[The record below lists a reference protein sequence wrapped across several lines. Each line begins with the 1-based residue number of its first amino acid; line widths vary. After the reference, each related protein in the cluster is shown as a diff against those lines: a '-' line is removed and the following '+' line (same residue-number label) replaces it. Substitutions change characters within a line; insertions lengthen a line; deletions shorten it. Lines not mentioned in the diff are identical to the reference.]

1 MLNNSVV
8 NIRHQSKIGINVKI
22 ILDLCQ
28 NDIIMTVRTLE
39 EAYVVESIRTPI
51 GKRNG
56 SLRDVH
62 PVDLLGDLTKAMFRK
77 TSVEPSQ
84 IEDFIIGCVSQAGDQ
99 GFNIARNAWLS
110 AGLPE
115 SVPGVTLD
123 RQCSSSL
130 QSLQF
135 AANGVRSGQY
145 KAVMAGGV
153 ESMTR
158 VPLGSTINSTGN
170 PITLGLTLR
179 YGIEDEWFSQ
189 AKGAEMIANKWH
201 IERNEMDILS
211 YDSHRKAAAASESM
225 QSEIVPVKIG
235 IKQDETGE
243 IITFDHDEGVRQKP
257 DLNKMMELPP
267 AFPGLKL
274 ITAGNSSQ
282 ISDGASLSLIANDEF
297 SRKNNLKPRARIIE
311 TAAVGVDP
319 VTMLTGP
326 IPVTHKLL
334 ERANMSID
342 QIDLFEVNEAFAPVV
357 LAWQEE
363 FDVPSDKLNVH
374 GGAIALGHPLGA
386 TGTRILATMINALE
400 RRGKKT
406 GLIAICEDGG
416 MANGAI
422 IERIQQ

>member
-1 MLNNSVV
+1 MLNRDHMSL
-8 NIRHQSKIGINVKI
+8 K
-22 ILDLCQ
+22 
-28 NDIIMTVRTLE
+28 TLE
-39 EAYVVESIRTPI
+39 EAYVVDSVRTPI

-62 PVDLLGDLTKAMFRK
+62 PVDLLGDLTKAIIKK
-77 TSVEPSQ
+77 TSINPSDV
-84 IEDFIIGCVSQAGDQ
+84 EDFIIGCVSQAGDQ

-110 AGLPE
+110 AGFPE

-123 RQCSSSL
+123 RQCGSSL
-130 QSLQF
+130 QSIQF
-135 AANGVRSGQY
+135 AANGIRSGQY
-145 KAVMAGGV
+145 DVVMAGGV

-179 YGIEDEWFSQ
+179 YGIENEWFSQ
-189 AKGAEMIANKWH
+189 AKGAEIIANKWH
-201 IERNEMDILS
+201 IDRSEMDMFS
-211 YDSHRKAAAASESM
+211 FNSHKKAAAAAEAM
-225 QSEIVPVKIG
+225 QSEIVPVRIG
-235 IKQDETGE
+235 IRQDESGE
-243 IITFDHDEGVRQKP
+243 AILFDHDEGVRP
-257 DLNKMMELPP
+257 NADLGKMMDLPP

-282 ISDGASLSLIANDEF
+282 ISDGASISLVANDDYC
-297 SRKNNLKPRARIIE
+297 RRNNLKPRARILE
-311 TAAVGVDP
+311 TAAIGVNP

-342 QIDLFEVNEAFAPVV
+342 QIDLFEVNEAFASVV

-363 FDVPSDKLNVH
+363 FDVPPEKLNVN

-400 RRGKKT
+400 RRGKRT
-406 GLIAICEDGG
+406 GLIAICEGGG

-422 IERIQQ
+422 IERI

>member
-1 MLNNSVV
+1 MSV
-8 NIRHQSKIGINVKI
+8 RK
-22 ILDLCQ
+22 
-28 NDIIMTVRTLE
+28 LE
-39 EAYVVESIRTPI
+39 EAYVVESLRTPI
-51 GKRNG
+51 GRRNG
-56 SLRDVH
+56 SLRDLH
-62 PVDLLGDLTKAMFRK
+62 PVDLLGDITKAMIRK

-99 GFNIARNAWLS
+99 GFNIARNAWIS

-123 RQCSSSL
+123 RQCGSSL
-130 QSLQF
+130 QALQF
-135 AANGVRSGQY
+135 ATAGIMSGQY
-145 KAVMAGGV
+145 SAVMAGGV

-170 PITLGLTLR
+170 PITLGLKMR
-179 YGIEDEWFSQ
+179 YGLEKEWFSQ
-189 AKGAEMIANKWH
+189 AKGAELIANNWH
-201 IERNEMDILS
+201 IKREEMDTFS
-211 YDSHRKAAAASESM
+211 FNSHRKAFAASESM
-225 QSEIVPVKIG
+225 QREIVPVKIG

-243 IITFDHDEGVRQKP
+243 FITFDHDEGVRP
-257 DLNKMMELPP
+257 NADLNKMRELPP
-267 AFPGLKL
+267 AFTGLKL

-282 ISDGASLSLIANDEF
+282 ISDGSSLSLIANDEF
-297 SRKNNLKPRARIIE
+297 SRKNNLKPRAKVIE
-311 TAAVGVDP
+311 TAVVGVNP

-326 IPVTHKLL
+326 IPVTRKLL
-334 ERANMSID
+334 ERAGMSID

-363 FDVPSDKLNVH
+363 FDVPSEKLNVH

-400 RRGKKT
+400 LRGKKI
-406 GLIAICEDGG
+406 GLIAICEGGG

-422 IERIQQ
+422 IEKIQE